1 MHAGWIAAVL
11 ALGACRSD
19 IQLGSALDA
28 AVVVDAPPDAPGSP
42 FAPGA
47 YTLTFLDPVMTSCD
61 GTLIGNEAS
70 FDGITRASAN
80 LVDGSV
86 TLTTVDATTI
96 QISGAVIATAFGQAT
111 IQLVPNPQA
120 SPPEFPQTIWD
131 IQVTADFGTGP
142 LSTLHDARYFGIDS
156 ATATTPTAMQ
166 AAVALLYET
175 TDTTGACF
183 ATFGAVL
190 ASQ

>member
-1 MHAGWIAAVL
+1 MLL
-11 ALGACRSD
+11 AFGACRRD

-61 GTLIGNEAS
+61 GTLTGNEAS
-70 FDGITRASAN
+70 FAGITRAGAN
-80 LVDGSV
+80 LVDGPV
-86 TLTTVDATTI
+86 MLTNVDATTI
-96 QISGAVIATAFGQAT
+96 RITGAVIATAFGQPN

-120 SPPEFPQTIWD
+120 SPPDFPQTIWD
-131 IQVTADFGTGP
+131 TEVAADFGTGP
-142 LSTLHDARYFGIDS
+142 LSTLHNARYFGVDS

-175 TDTTGACF
+175 SDTTGACF
-183 ATFGAVL
+183 GTFGAVL

>member
-1 MHAGWIAAVL
+1 MQARWIATLL
-11 ALGACRSD
+11 ALGACRND
-19 IQLGSALDA
+19 IQLGSVVDA
-28 AVVVDAPPDAPGSP
+28 AVVVDAPPDAPQSP

-47 YTLTFLDPVMTSCD
+47 YMLTFLDPVMTSCD
-61 GTLIGNEAS
+61 GTLTGNEAS
-70 FDGITRASAN
+70 FDGLTRAATN

-86 TLTTVDATTI
+86 MLTIVDPTTI
-96 QISGAVIATAFGQAT
+96 RISGAVIATAFGQPT
-111 IQLVPNPQA
+111 IELVPNPQA

-131 IQVTADFGTGP
+131 TQVTADFGTGP
-142 LSTLHDARYFGIDS
+142 LATVHDARYFGIDA

-183 ATFGAVL
+183 GTFGAVL